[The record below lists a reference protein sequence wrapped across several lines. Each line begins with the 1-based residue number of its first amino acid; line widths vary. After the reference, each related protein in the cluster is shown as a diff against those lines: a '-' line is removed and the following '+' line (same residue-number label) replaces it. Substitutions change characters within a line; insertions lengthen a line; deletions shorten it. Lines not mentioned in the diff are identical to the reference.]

1 MNLNEKAESIS
12 SYIRECEQLIHNKG
26 HEIAQSY
33 NLTLDQYH
41 LLIYLYKSDIP
52 PTIGEI
58 ANKFRKAQNTISEK
72 ISRLEEKGFIE
83 RITDKSDRRVNRVLI
98 TEDGK
103 SIVEIVRKER
113 SGKFI
118 FNAIK
123 GMDTKQLDSLLE
135 GLEQLLKSL
144 KKGVQ

>member
-1 MNLNEKAESIS
+1 MNLNEKAGIIS

-41 LLIYLYKSDIP
+41 LLIYLYKSEIP

-58 ANKFRKAQNTISEK
+58 AGKFGKAQNTISEK
-72 ISRLEEKGFIE
+72 ISRLEEKGFVE
-83 RITDKSDRRVNRVLI
+83 RITDQADRRVNRVLI
-98 TEDGK
+98 TEEGK

-113 SGKFI
+113 SDKFI

-123 GMDTKQLDSLLE
+123 GMDTEQLDNLLE
-135 GLEQLLKSL
+135 GLKQLLKSL
-144 KKGVQ
+144 KKGV